1 MKQLVIRK
9 VLRVLV
15 AVPLTAC
22 GGSFDIYSPSQ
33 IHRTVQ
39 LIKPGVFIVDYRW
52 REVAEQFG
60 KDRAMAVPKYL
71 EARGLTPPECVRG
84 VIVIRGGEV
93 EGGGGW
99 AEFRCK
105 KQ

>member
-1 MKQLVIRK
+1 MKQQVIMK
-9 VLRVLV
+9 AISVLAV
-15 AVPLTAC
+15 VPLTAC

-39 LIKPGVFIVDYRW
+39 LTKQGVYIVDYRW

-60 KDRAMAVPKYL
+60 KDRATAVPKYL
-71 EARGLTPPECVRG
+71 EAKGLTPPECVHG
-84 VIVIRGGEV
+84 VTVIRGGEV
-93 EGGGGW
+93 ESGGGW

-105 KQ
+105 